1 MRISYLLAAVLAI
14 PGILLAQRQ
23 ADWSVEVSGVPQQI
37 LFQPLTGIPILQTDK
52 AYVGVDPE
60 QKKAI
65 WTIQRSAVKALSAVV
80 DSEID
85 YFNVHG
91 TPYVIIRNS
100 LIDSRDGKLII
111 DKEKEDFTSIES
123 FELVPQL
130 GAVLLRIQGKG
141 MLQLYLVDLKS
152 NQISWK
158 TEVVKNSGIE
168 LTSSNAPEITD
179 IGVAPGT
186 TLITKRKQIIY
197 VYKKNL
203 ACIDGASGK
212 LLWVEKSE
220 PGLVLTTPDEKTVL
234 SVEAGGGG
242 LMSAMSAAFSGITLG
257 SKIKAFDVISGKEI
271 WKKEL
276 EAKENIRWID
286 PRPDYLV
293 VTHKDGCN
301 LYDYASAEPIW
312 KKDFDGKRVYDVQ
325 ANSEGFLVLFNSGYR
340 SMQLDKNG
348 KELWKKPQSVLD
360 SEDEIEIP
368 EEGGVDR
375 YTYDKGTVIVTP
387 TSIVFY
393 PKKGSGIKKWS
404 ESLDASVRMAYDASR
419 KNIILAKGKYLWV
432 VNPDQNP
439 KVNKEL
445 KIDLEAPS
453 AFNNLE
459 IRDQSY
465 FMSSSQEYAI
475 LNFATDGIVNKY
487 YKRPA
492 DSKAF
497 FAGLA
502 STALYMGAGALALSS
517 GVNAMKGATSAMG
530 MTSPGLGST
539 SQNMDNA
546 MLQSR
551 TGGSIYD
558 IADIIPKGR
567 IDAFKQTQDFAYFLA
582 TEKQDKDNVIFLAKV
597 NKDSGAE
604 ADKLIFDDPRP
615 VYQVDEYTKRIYYL
629 SKGML
634 KVFNM

>member
-123 FELVPQL
+123 YELVPQL

-141 MLQLYLVDLKS
+141 MLQLYLVNLKS

-168 LTSSNAPEITD
+168 LTASNAPEVTD
-179 IGVAPGT
+179 IGIAPGT
-186 TLITKRKQIIY
+186 TLITKGKQILY
-197 VYKKNL
+197 VHKKNL

-257 SKIKAFDVISGKEI
+257 SKIKAFDVLSGKEI

-301 LYDYASAEPIW
+301 LYDYASAEPLW

-393 PKKGSGIKKWS
+393 PKKGAGIKKWS
-404 ESLDASVRMAYDASR
+404 ESLDASVRMAYDANR
-419 KNIILAKGKYLWV
+419 KNIILAKGKYLWI

-459 IRDQSY
+459 IRNQSY

-497 FAGLA
+497 LAGLA
-502 STALYMGAGALALSS
+502 STALYLGAGSLALSS
-517 GVNAMKGATSAMG
+517 GFNATKGAASAMG
-530 MTSPGLGST
+530 MSSPGLGST

-546 MLQSR
+546 TLQAR
-551 TGGSIYD
+551 TGGAIYD
-558 IADIIPKGR
+558 IADMIPKGR

-604 ADKLIFDDPRP
+604 ADKLVFDDARP
-615 VYQVDEYTKRIYYL
+615 VYQIDEYTNRVYYL